1 MSLDKFSKNFLQYLN
16 SKDNPA
22 STLYSFSDLT
32 SLATDLNVDEERIRS
47 VVKYLH
53 EKKFLTYSR
62 DEKGKERAFYLSHMG
77 LNWKYFRR
85 KEILNYIADKWADV
99 IAVVISLIS
108 LITSIVAI
116 GQ

>member
-53 EKKFLTYSR
+53 EKNFLHIHEMKK
-62 DEKGKERAFYLSHMG
+62 EKSVR
-77 LNWKYFRR
+77 
-85 KEILNYIADKWADV
+85 
-99 IAVVISLIS
+99 
-108 LITSIVAI
+108 SIFHIWV
-116 GQ
+116 